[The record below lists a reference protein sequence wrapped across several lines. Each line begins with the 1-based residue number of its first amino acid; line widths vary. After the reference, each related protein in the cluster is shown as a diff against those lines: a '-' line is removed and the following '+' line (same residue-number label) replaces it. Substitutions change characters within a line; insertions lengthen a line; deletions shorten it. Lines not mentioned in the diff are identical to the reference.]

1 MTTYVCCSLTQ
12 FKPHLLMLV
21 NGIYGAS
28 CVNMNKAWAM
38 PYSVHSLVRKIKKSS
53 WNMSDLTIYQEHGSN
68 HIGLYILNTY
78 NNTVGG
84 VLLCQVLR

>member
-1 MTTYVCCSLTQ
+1 
-12 FKPHLLMLV
+12 
-21 NGIYGAS
+21 
-28 CVNMNKAWAM
+28 M

-84 VLLCQVLR
+84 VLLCQVLRWEHKGHTAAKCQRGDLSY